1 MTTKDWVYLG
11 LILLA
16 ALAFYCNGFYAGV
29 YRCKRMYDSL
39 LEDEEPSADPI
50 HPLHAAQSVGGEVK
64 YLSTEE
70 KVLASTEPP
79 REAKVALSAREL
91 KGNFGN
97 N

>member
-39 LEDEEPSADPI
+39 LDDTDAQPDQGVNFTSSEEN
-50 HPLHAAQSVGGEVK
+50 
-64 YLSTEE
+64 
-70 KVLASTEPP
+70 VLAANQAFREP
-79 REAKVALSAREL
+79 KVALSSREL
-91 KGNFGN
+91 KGNFGKN
-97 N
+97 

>member
-39 LEDEEPSADPI
+39 LDDTDAQPDQGVNFISSEENA
-50 HPLHAAQSVGGEVK
+50 LAANQ
-64 YLSTEE
+64 
-70 KVLASTEPP
+70 AFREP
-79 REAKVALSAREL
+79 KVALSSREL
-91 KGNFGN
+91 KGNFGKN
-97 N
+97 

>member
-39 LEDEEPSADPI
+39 LEDEEPSVGPI
-50 HPLHAAQSVGGEVK
+50 HSVHSMGGEVN
-64 YLSTEE
+64 YLSSED
-70 KVLASTEPP
+70 KVLATGDPP
-79 REAKVALSAREL
+79 REAKVALSSRDL